1 MSERDIELVQAGFDA
16 LREDGVEGLLPL
28 IHPEFEMTTPPQLAA
43 EPDTYRG
50 PEGIRR
56 YFDSFYDA
64 MDEVRFEPGNFVEN
78 RGRVIVPV
86 TLIARGRST
95 GIEARQELVLVWWLR
110 DGKAVRLAAFA
121 GLDEAMA
128 ATEEDG

>member
-1 MSERDIELVQAGFDA
+1 VSERDIELVQAGFDA
-16 LREDGVEGLLPL
+16 LREEGVEGLLPL

-64 MDEVRFEPGNFVEN
+64 MDEVRFEPESFVEN

-110 DGKAVRLAAFA
+110 DGKAVRLAPFA

-128 ATEEDG
+128 AAEEDG